1 LPLQEYYKSIVHRTL
16 AALGESPTPRAKFSI
31 REVQERKV
39 CKGAGLEPA
48 QNHGVRVSFV
58 SITIAC
64 AVGAKHL
71 VGKDGC
77 FFQYEI
83 LLMNLI

>member
-1 LPLQEYYKSIVHRTL
+1 MPLQEYYKSIVHRTL

-31 REVQERKV
+31 REVQESRG

-48 QNHGVRVSFV
+48 QNHGARFPSG
-58 SITIAC
+58 SITTAW
-64 AVGAKHL
+64 AVWAKHL

-77 FFQYEI
+77 YFQYEV
-83 LLMNLI
+83 LQMDLI